1 MESYDVDVYIKYF
14 CEDWFKFVRFSQLD
28 PILVH
33 EIEHLHYF
41 FSDMVRGLKRVYAV
55 GYKNVDIKETNILKA
70 LPLWYCIK
78 IRQIF
83 LFE

>member
-1 MESYDVDVYIKYF
+1 
-14 CEDWFKFVRFSQLD
+14 
-28 PILVH
+28 VH